1 MRKSAT
7 LLAGI
12 AMIAALGCSTGATE
26 ETFSATLNRG
36 NETAAGVTGL
46 SDADGSATATG
57 SMTMT
62 SNGIGVAT
70 YKLTV
75 NNLTNINAAHIHSRS
90 DGTSTP
96 AKTGEPI
103 SVFLFD
109 GPATGSAAAF
119 NGVLGCN
126 AGVSCTSSFNQV
138 QITAGAGTG
147 AANTFDALMS
157 NVRNH
162 VAYVNVHTVAN
173 GGGAIRGNF

>member
-12 AMIAALGCSTGATE
+12 ATIAALGCSTGATD

-36 NETAAGVTGL
+36 AETAAGVTGL
-46 SDADGSATATG
+46 SDADNSAAATG
-57 SMTMT
+57 SMSLT
-62 SNGIGVAT
+62 SNGVGVAT

-75 NNLTNINAAHIHSRS
+75 NNLLNITQAHIHSRS
-90 DGTSTP
+90 DGTSTA

-103 SVFLFD
+103 SVWLFD
-109 GPATGSAAAF
+109 GPATGAAANF
-119 NGVLGCN
+119 TGVLGCN

-147 AANTFDALMS
+147 AANTFDALVS
-157 NVRNH
+157 NIRNH
-162 VAYVNVHTVAN
+162 VAYVNVHTAAN
-173 GGGAIRGNF
+173 PGGAIRGQF